1 VSSRKLQ
8 LKCWLSSLLGVKF
21 VLITVPAFQLSDA
34 ALKSVYEIYAEQ
46 LRDPFYA
53 AEMPIRNENFDKR
66 IVGVIKSFG

>member
-1 VSSRKLQ
+1 
-8 LKCWLSSLLGVKF
+8 LSGLLGVKF
-21 VLITVPAFQLSDA
+21 VLITVPAFQLSDT
-34 ALKSVYEIYAEQ
+34 ALKSIYEIYAEQ